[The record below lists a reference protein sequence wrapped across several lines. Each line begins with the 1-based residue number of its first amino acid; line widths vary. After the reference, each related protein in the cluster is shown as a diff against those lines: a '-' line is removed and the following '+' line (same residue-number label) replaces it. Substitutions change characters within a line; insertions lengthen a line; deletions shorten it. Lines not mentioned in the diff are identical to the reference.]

1 MLNKLGTGQTLPSL
15 PRQAYNA
22 FIDAALYTQEQQ
34 RGLRSGGNTL
44 TRSSTIVRAYNG
56 TGGDLGAG
64 QIAAINTAR
73 IKPDEDD
80 IGPAL
85 QNPVLQLSSA
95 AADTTPAVLLE
106 PIPDQKFGQVVV
118 SGLAYIRATGS
129 GANATLDADVATLGS
144 EGDFPALWSATD
156 DGGDP
161 PDTEGERW
169 ALILMGAGGGA
180 ANDCLLQTVS
190 DGQDALSY
198 EIEGLWGSPG
208 GFTRANTTSNFET
221 STFEETYDVS
231 STSYTTTFKY
241 VIDIDAGA
249 VAGSSTLKYADVVL
263 TYVSGDDQ
271 LTWSARTT
279 TPFRQRW
286 QRRYSEAASATL
298 PDGVSIATP
307 LLGTPGT

>member
-1 MLNKLGTGQTLPSL
+1 MLDKIGTGETLPSI

-22 FIDAALYTQEQQ
+22 FIDAALYTQQQ
-34 RGLRSGGNTL
+34 QQGLRSGDAAF

-106 PIPDQKFGQVVV
+106 PIPDQKFGRVVV

-129 GANATLDADVATLGS
+129 GVNATLDADVATLGS
-144 EGDFPALWSATD
+144 DGDFPVLWSATD

-169 ALILMGAGGGA
+169 ALILMGTGGGTETS
-180 ANDCLLQTVS
+180 CLEEKVS
-190 DGQDALSY
+190 GGQDALSY
-198 EIEGLWGSPG
+198 EIEGLWGAPG
-208 GFTRANTTSNFET
+208 GFTRADTASNFET
-221 STFEETYDVS
+221 SNFTETYNVA

-241 VIDIDAGA
+241 VIDIDAGS

-271 LTWSARTT
+271 LTWSARSI

-286 QRRYSEAASATL
+286 QRRYSEAASVTL
-298 PDGVSIATP
+298 PDGVSVATP